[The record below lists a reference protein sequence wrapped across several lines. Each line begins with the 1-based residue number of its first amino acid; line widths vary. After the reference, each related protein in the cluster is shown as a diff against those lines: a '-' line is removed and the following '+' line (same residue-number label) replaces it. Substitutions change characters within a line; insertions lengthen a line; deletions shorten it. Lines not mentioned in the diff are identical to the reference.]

1 LLRGAALAG
10 GGAALYHAGKK
21 HQARQAEEAPQD
33 EQTQE
38 DSQQQ
43 QAAPEAPSS
52 GLSEEAMTQLKEL
65 GKLHDQG
72 VLTDQEFE
80 AQKAKILNA

>member
-21 HQARQAEEAPQD
+21 HQARQEQEAPQD
-33 EQTQE
+33 EQAQE

-43 QAAPEAPSS
+43 AAPAAPSS

-80 AQKAKILNA
+80 AQKARILNA